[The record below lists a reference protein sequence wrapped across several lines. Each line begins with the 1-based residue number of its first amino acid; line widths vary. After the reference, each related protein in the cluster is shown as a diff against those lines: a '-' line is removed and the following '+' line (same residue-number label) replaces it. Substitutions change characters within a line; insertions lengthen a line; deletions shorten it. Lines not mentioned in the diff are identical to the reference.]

1 MFYIGDDIMKRLVNI
16 KFEEEQKGNKT
27 NINMYNGYTYLG
39 TVDLYKYS
47 SDNLTWVGN
56 LEIKPQFRGQGLGRT
71 LFDYCLKKGA
81 NALCVA
87 PDNTVAVNLYKSSGF
102 ECVGHNEGL
111 DIYILNS
118 AKPSQSFWHN
128 LSKTEQV
135 IYNCGYFKKFTIL

>member
-1 MFYIGDDIMKRLVNI
+1 MRK
-16 KFEEEQKGNKT
+16 
-27 NINMYNGYTYLG
+27 
-39 TVDLYKYS
+39 
-47 SDNLTWVGN
+47 NLFLWKN
-56 LEIKPQFRGQGLGRT
+56 FQSISLIRGQGLGRT

-118 AKPSQSFWHN
+118 AKPSQSFWDN
-128 LSKTEQV
+128 LSKTE
-135 IYNCGYFKKFTIL
+135 

>member
-1 MFYIGDDIMKRLVNI
+1 MKRLVNI

-56 LEIKPQFRGQGLGRT
+56 LEIEPQFRGQGLGRT

-118 AKPSQSFWHN
+118 AKPSQSFWDN

-135 IYNCGYFKKFTIL
+135 IYNCGYFKQFTIL